1 MMTDADFERMTDDEF
16 DKWKSDPT
24 KSLDEVEAFFLYLGR
39 KYGKA
44 DVLYNKKNA
53 RVLPRGPCGQ
63 GLAETSE
70 EGSRPPNR
78 RRLAH
83 DESGRRVDLRPL
95 SISAAACTA
104 QFAS

>member
-44 DVLYNKKNA
+44 DVLYNKKTREFYHVDHA
-53 RVLPRGPCGQ
+53 AKDLLKRAKRDQ
-63 GLAETSE
+63 GL
-70 EGSRPPNR
+70 
-78 RRLAH
+78 LI
-83 DESGRRVDLRPL
+83 V
-95 SISAAACTA
+95 AA
-104 QFAS
+104 